1 MYGRATSLERM
12 AEENGINHTVTE
24 SQVGANAAVGIIGRQ
39 GLGMARRMD
48 LSYFSIQAAV
58 RAKPIRPKKIP
69 TCDNT
74 ADIGTNMLDQD

>member
-1 MYGRATSLERM
+1 MS
-12 AEENGINHTVTE
+12 EENGINHTVTE

-58 RAKPIRPKKIP
+58 RAKPIRPKTMP
-69 TCDNT
+69 MCDNI
-74 ADIGTNMLDQD
+74 ADLGTKMLEQDCS